1 MTHFVLKRA
10 AFNLSVFNLPTLNHT
25 VLKALALSSLAL
37 VGGCVPPQTFDIS
50 PSHISQPA
58 QPATPS
64 APPPA
69 PVKAAPALAPPKLSA
84 PVPTYTVVV
93 NDVPVKDLLFSIA
106 RDTQYNIDLFPGITG
121 RVSLNAVNE
130 PLPSILDRIARQ
142 ADLRYETHG
151 KSISVMPDTPY
162 PKTYRVNYVN
172 VARNTTS
179 SVGVAAQI
187 ASTGSAAGYTP
198 GQTSSSGSSSGSGN
212 SSSTTVSS
220 QTNNDFW
227 NVLADNLRSLL
238 AGTRAI
244 KQSGE
249 EKAARLQAEKD
260 ARAERVSQT
269 EAASKAGGG
278 AATLFTAAFGNAPID
293 SKNDVAVNPMT
304 GTVSVLGTSRQHEV
318 VQQYLDSVTQTSQ
331 RQVMIEATIVE
342 VRLKDQY
349 RAGVNWTDVLKEA
362 TGWAV
367 NTGGVATNL
376 ANTLKPFYSIS
387 YQNNNASHDLTA
399 TIDLLESYGNTKV
412 LSSPKLMALNNQTA
426 LLKVVDNLVYFTI
439 EVQQGTLSSTGS
451 PLTLPTYTT
460 TANTVPVGVVMSVTP
475 QIGDN
480 GQVSLIVRPTIS
492 RVVSYKEDP
501 NPALKGLLNNKDITN
516 LVPEIQVRE
525 MESLLQVR
533 SGQTVIL
540 GGLIQDDRSNARDGL
555 PVLSRPEGFGALFGQ
570 QEHANSQS
578 ELVIFL
584 RPVVVSNP
592 SLESTELSQFQRLLP
607 SARSAQ

>member
-1 MTHFVLKRA
+1 MTHFVLNRT
-10 AFNLSVFNLPTLNHT
+10 VFNLPALNISVFNHT
-25 VLKALALSSLAL
+25 ALTALALPGLLLAS
-37 VGGCVPPQTFDIS
+37 GCAPLPAFGPSPYHIQQPPQTA
-50 PSHISQPA
+50 A
-58 QPATPS
+58 QS

-69 PVKAAPALAPPKLSA
+69 PVKAAPLLPPPKLSA

-121 RVSLNAVNE
+121 RVTLNAVNE

-187 ASTGSAAGYTP
+187 ASTGSAAG
-198 GQTSSSGSSSGSGN
+198 QTGTGTTSGN

-220 QTNNDFW
+220 LTNNDFW

-278 AATLFTAAFGNAPID
+278 AATLFTAAFGNQPSD

-304 GTVSVLGTSRQHEV
+304 GTVSVLGTARQHEV
-318 VQQYLDSVTQTSQ
+318 VQQYLDSVSQTSQ

-342 VRLKDQY
+342 VSLKDQF
-349 RAGVNWTDVLKEA
+349 RAGIDWSKALQGA
-362 TGWAV
+362 TGWSI
-367 NTGGVATNL
+367 NTVGAGTNALAGSLSPFIQATYTNSGSNGFS
-376 ANTLKPFYSIS
+376 A
-387 YQNNNASHDLTA
+387 A
-399 TIDLLESYGNTKV
+399 IDLLESYGNTKV

-426 LLKVVDNLVYFTI
+426 LLKVVDNLVYFSI
-439 EVQQGTLSSTGS
+439 EVQQGTISPTTGI
-451 PLTLPTYTT
+451 PTTLPTYTT
-460 TANTVPVGVVMSVTP
+460 TANTIPVGIVMSVTP

-480 GQVSLIVRPTIS
+480 GLVSLTVRPTIS
-492 RVVSYKEDP
+492 RVVGFKEDP
-501 NPALKGLLNNKDITN
+501 NPALKQFSNISN

-525 MESLLQVR
+525 MESLLQIR

-540 GGLIQDDRSNARDGL
+540 GGLIQDDSSNARDGL
-555 PVLSRPEGFGALFGQ
+555 PVLSRPTGFGAIFGQ
-570 QEHANSQS
+570 QERINSQT

-584 RPVVVSNP
+584 RPIVVSNP
-592 SLESTELSQFQRLLP
+592 TLESNELRQFQHLLP
-607 SARSAQ
+607 HARSEQ